1 MQNRN
6 NLRHNVHPMTFIIL
20 NIIFILAIVL
30 INKTSFNILI
40 VLLTMTI
47 VFINNSNNS
56 RKIILVTIYFIP
68 IALSYCLTNYLF
80 KLHLSSNVLINLI
93 SRIFAIYFSSILFS
107 WQINFE
113 DLIHYLM
120 RKYNLSVKIGY
131 PLISAVNSL
140 VHFVAE
146 FNRLKFIYKM
156 QYLKTINY
164 FRILPNLFISAARFA
179 YYNAISFSIRQ
190 LNQNKTYI
198 RPLVKFHMIDLII
211 IIIITIFSIVFSQI
225 I

>member
-1 MQNRN
+1 MQKINSI
-6 NLRHNVHPMTFIIL
+6 RHNVHPLTFIIL

-47 VFINNSNNS
+47 VFINNIRSS
-56 RKIILVTIYFIP
+56 KKIILVFIYFIP
-68 IALSYCLTNYLF
+68 IASSYCLTNYLF
-80 KLHLSSNVLINLI
+80 KLHLSFNVLSNVI

-140 VHFVAE
+140 VNFVE
-146 FNRLKFIYKM
+146 ELNRLKFIYKM
-156 QYLKTINY
+156 QCLKRINYLK
-164 FRILPNLFISAARFA
+164 ILPNLFISAARFA

-190 LNQNKTYI
+190 LNQDKTYI

-211 IIIITIFSIVFSQI
+211 IITIFSIVFSQI